1 VSDNLNLRRSSIA
14 RSFRTATGWLAMIAT
29 AATAA
34 WITYLWS
41 ERNGYERLDDTA
53 ARQLDLYA
61 AVLENELGK
70 QAYLPALIELD
81 DDIATLFTSPV
92 NLSAR
97 DVANRKLAKVAV
109 SSGALAAFVADSKGL
124 VVAAS
129 DWYRPDSML
138 GKNVAKR
145 PYFIDAMNGDEASL
159 FAPNLE
165 RGASEYCFAK
175 PVLRGRRVVA
185 VVVACSGLEPMEAS
199 WGASAFRLDS
209 EKPLVVDE
217 NGIVIISSVPEWKF
231 KAMKEMPST
240 ERDSLARSGL
250 YPVRAGEP
258 LGITLVRELVHG
270 AQLVNLRRTPG
281 DAVGPKVVHERPVAR
296 FGWRL
301 LILSDADE
309 VWRSARYAA
318 WGAGAL
324 TGFAGVLLMYM
335 LQRRRVIAQKL
346 ATRAALQQ
354 ANDELE
360 RKVEERTAQLQSAN
374 LELVHEVAERRHA
387 EDVLRQAQEKL
398 VQAGKLA
405 MLGQMSAGISHEI
418 GQPLTAL
425 RALSENARL
434 LLARGQAGEVA
445 DNLASITD
453 VAERMGRINA
463 QLKSFARKAP
473 GEHRPVNV
481 ANAIANA
488 RMLLQARLKSENVDL
503 QVDASDA
510 LFGHCDGNRLE
521 QVLVNL
527 MVNAIDAMGGQSDKR
542 LTVAARSEAGRI
554 VVRVTDNGP
563 GIPAAL
569 RERLFEPFFTTKPV
583 GEGLGLGLVISA
595 NIVMEFG
602 GALRAV
608 DSPLGA
614 AFEFELPVAQ
624 GEMHV

>member
-1 VSDNLNLRRSSIA
+1 LTSSRRFSIA
-14 RSFRTATGWLAMIAT
+14 RSVRTSAGWLVLLAV
-29 AATAA
+29 AAASSWAA
-34 WITYLWS
+34 YLWS

-61 AVLENELGK
+61 ALLENELGK

-81 DDIATLFTSPV
+81 HDIEGLFAAPSRAA
-92 NLSAR
+92 AR
-97 DVANRKLAKVAV
+97 DAANRKLAKVAV
-109 SSGALAAFVADSKGL
+109 SSGALATFVADDTGL
-124 VVAAS
+124 VLAAS
-129 DWYRPDSML
+129 DWYWPDSMV
-138 GKNVAKR
+138 GKNVSKR
-145 PYFIDAMNGDEASL
+145 AYFVDAMNGNEASL

-165 RGASEYCFAK
+165 RGASEYCFAR
-175 PVLRGRRVVA
+175 PVTRSRRIVA
-185 VVVACSGLEPMEAS
+185 VIVACSGLEPMEATWS
-199 WGASAFRLDS
+199 ASAFRADS

-217 NGIVIISSVPEWKF
+217 NGVVIISSVPEWKF
-231 KAMKEMPST
+231 RTMSPMAG
-240 ERDSLARSGL
+240 RDRDRLMQSGL
-250 YPVRAGEP
+250 YPKRAGEP
-258 LGITLVRELVHG
+258 LGIKLERELPHG
-270 AQLVNLRRTPG
+270 AKLVSLRRTADEP
-281 DAVGPKVVHERPVAR
+281 AVSKVVHERPVAR

-324 TGFAGVLLMYM
+324 TAFAGLLLAYM

-346 ATRAALQQ
+346 ATRAALQR

-360 RKVEERTAQLQSAN
+360 RKVEERTSQLQATN
-374 LELVHEVAERRHA
+374 VELLHEVAERRHA
-387 EDVLRQAQEKL
+387 EEVLRQAQEKL

-405 MLGQMSAGISHEI
+405 LLGQMSAGISHEI

-434 LLARGQAGEVA
+434 LLERGLTDDVA
-445 DNLASITD
+445 ENLASISD

-473 GEHRPVNV
+473 GEHSRVSV
-481 ANAIANA
+481 AHAIANA
-488 RMLLQARLKSENVDL
+488 CLLLQARLKSEDVQV

-510 LFGHCDGNRLE
+510 LMAHCDGIRLE

-527 MVNAIDAMGGQSDKR
+527 MVNAIDAMSGQADKR
-542 LTVAARSEAGRI
+542 LCVAAQSANQRI

-563 GIPAAL
+563 GIPATL

-595 NIVMEFG
+595 NIVVEFG

-608 DSPLGA
+608 EAQQGA
-614 AFEFELPVAQ
+614 AFEFEVPQAQ
-624 GEMHV
+624 GEVHV

>member
-1 VSDNLNLRRSSIA
+1 MSSRRRLPFSAST
-14 RSFRTATGWLAMIAT
+14 RTWIGWFVLMAVAGAASWATYA
-29 AATAA
+29 
-34 WITYLWS
+34 WS
-41 ERNGYERLDDTA
+41 ERNGYELLDDTA

-81 DDIATLFTSPV
+81 HDIEALLESPGRPATRE
-92 NLSAR
+92 A
-97 DVANRKLAKVAV
+97 ANRKLAKVAV
-109 SSGALAAFVADSKGL
+109 SSGALAAFVADPSGQVL
-124 VVAAS
+124 AAS
-129 DWYRPDSML
+129 DWYRPDTML
-138 GKNVAKR
+138 GKSVATR
-145 PYFIDAMNGDEASL
+145 PYFIDAMHGDEAAA
-159 FAPNLE
+159 FGPNLE
-165 RGASEYCFAK
+165 RGASEYCFAR
-175 PVLRGRRVVA
+175 PAIRGRRIAGVIVT
-185 VVVACSGLEPMEAS
+185 CSGLEPMEAG
-199 WGASAFRLDS
+199 WGAVAFRVDS

-217 NGIVIISSVPEWKF
+217 NGVVIISSMPEWKF
-231 KAMKEMPST
+231 KAMRSLPAP
-240 ERDSLARSGL
+240 ERERLMHLGL
-250 YPVRAGEP
+250 YPQLAGEP
-258 LGITLVRELVHG
+258 MGLTVQRELPHG
-270 AQLVNLRRTPG
+270 AQLVSLQRASDTP
-281 DAVGPKVVHERPVAR
+281 ASKVVHERPVAR

-301 LILSDADE
+301 LILSDPSE

-324 TGFAGVLLMYM
+324 TGFAGMLLLYM

-360 RKVEERTAQLQSAN
+360 RKVEERTAQLQSTN
-374 LELVHEVAERRHA
+374 MELVHEVAERRHA
-387 EDVLRQAQEKL
+387 EAVLRQAQEKL

-434 LLARGQAGEVA
+434 LLERGQADEVA
-445 DNLASITD
+445 ENLVSISD
-453 VAERMGRINA
+453 VAERMGRINS

-473 GEHRPVNV
+473 GEHRPVKV
-481 ANAIANA
+481 AHAIANA
-488 RMLLQARLKSENVDL
+488 RLLLQARLRGEDVEL
-503 QVDASDA
+503 RVDAPDTLVA
-510 LFGHCDGNRLE
+510 HCDGNRLE

-527 MVNAIDAMGGQSDKR
+527 MVNAVDAMSGQSDKQ
-542 LTVAARSEAGRI
+542 LNVAARPEAGRI
-554 VVRVTDNGP
+554 VVRVDDNGP
-563 GIPAAL
+563 GIPASL
-569 RERLFEPFFTTKPV
+569 RERLFEPFFTTKPA

-608 DSPLGA
+608 DVRQGA

-624 GEMHV
+624 GEVHV